1 MADSATNWNCATGI
15 ETSCYVDD
23 QFISALKRN
32 YYVAL
37 KKYPEETL
45 VSAAGHMWLK
55 TLAWKS
61 GQIR

>member
-1 MADSATNWNCATGI
+1 MTDSVTNWNCATGI

-32 YYVAL
+32 YYIAL
-37 KKYPEETL
+37 KNIQKKTL
-45 VSAAGHMWLK
+45 VSAAGYMWLK

-61 GQIR
+61 GQI